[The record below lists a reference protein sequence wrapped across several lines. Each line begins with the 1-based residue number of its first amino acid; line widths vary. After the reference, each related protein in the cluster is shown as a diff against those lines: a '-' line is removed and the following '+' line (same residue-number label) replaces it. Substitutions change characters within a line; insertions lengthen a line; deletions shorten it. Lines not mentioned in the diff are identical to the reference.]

1 MVEIGKKMKYII
13 RAEYFVNRRTK
24 KMVSGEVDKE
34 IEEDVLSSCDEP
46 KTKKKF

>member
-1 MVEIGKKMKYII
+1 MKYII
-13 RAEYFVNRRTK
+13 RAEYFVNRRMK

-34 IEEDVLSSCDEP
+34 IEKDVFSSCHKL

>member
-1 MVEIGKKMKYII
+1 MVETGKKMKYII
-13 RAEYFVNRRTK
+13 RAEYFVNRRMK

-34 IEEDVLSSCDEP
+34 IEKDVFSSCHKL

>member
-34 IEEDVLSSCDEP
+34 IERCLFVLSRA
-46 KTKKKF
+46 

>member
-1 MVEIGKKMKYII
+1 MVETGKKIKYII

-34 IEEDVLSSCDEP
+34 IEKDVFSSCHEL

>member
-1 MVEIGKKMKYII
+1 MKYII

-24 KMVSGEVDKE
+24 KMVSGEVDK
-34 IEEDVLSSCDEP
+34 DEL